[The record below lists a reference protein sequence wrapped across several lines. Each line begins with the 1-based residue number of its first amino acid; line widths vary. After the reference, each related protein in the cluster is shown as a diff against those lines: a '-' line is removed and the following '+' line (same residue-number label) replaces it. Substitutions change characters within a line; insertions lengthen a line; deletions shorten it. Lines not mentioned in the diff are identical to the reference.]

1 MIPEWSVEIMES
13 LLNTERPTRKAQE
26 VKET

>member
-1 MIPEWSVEIMES
+1 MIPEWSVEIMEE
-13 LLNTERPTRKAQE
+13 LLKVERPTRKAQE